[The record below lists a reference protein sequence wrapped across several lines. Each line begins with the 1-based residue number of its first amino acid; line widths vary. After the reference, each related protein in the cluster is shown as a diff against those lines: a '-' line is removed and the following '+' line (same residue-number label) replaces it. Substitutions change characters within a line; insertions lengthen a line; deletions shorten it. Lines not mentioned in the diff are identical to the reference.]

1 MLGFQDPALYRDILD
16 ELQIGVCVLDLE
28 RRIVFWSDGAE
39 QITGYGRVDVLG
51 RPCTDNILQH
61 CTQSSCEMCAEKCP
75 LALALHDAK
84 PVEAMGFVHHKSG
97 YRRQVHTWTIPL
109 RDKSGSIIGII
120 QTFEGDRTEHDA
132 DRGDRRMRERGWIDE
147 VTGLPNQPMMQSHLR
162 EALATFKELH
172 IPFGVVWMEAPDLA
186 RFRARY
192 GQGATRS
199 ILQVLAKTLKNTVW
213 ATDFVGTWV
222 EGQFLVVLIGCSEE
236 ATLSIGERIL
246 RMLASAT
253 IQWWGE
259 QLSVTVSIGYAAA
272 MEGDNVES
280 LLQRAQ
286 RALSGNRNT
295 LAAGA
300 TAGADP
306 SSTG

>member
-1 MLGFQDPALYRDILD
+1 MPAFQDPGLYRDILD

-28 RRIVFWSDGAE
+28 RKIVFWSDGAE
-39 QITGYGRVDVLG
+39 QITGYGRIDVLG

-75 LALALHDAK
+75 LAVALHDAK
-84 PVEAMGFVHHKSG
+84 AVEAMSFIHHKSG
-97 YRRQVHTWTIPL
+97 YRSQVHTWTIPL

-120 QTFEGDRTEHDA
+120 QTFEGERIEHDA
-132 DRGDRRMRERGWIDE
+132 ECGDRRMRERGWIDE

-172 IPFGVVWMEAPDLA
+172 IPFGIVCLEAPDLA
-186 RFRARY
+186 KFRARY
-192 GQGATRS
+192 GLGAARS
-199 ILQVLAKTLKNTVW
+199 ILEVLAKTLKNTVW
-213 ATDFVGTWV
+213 ATDFVGTWA
-222 EGQFLVVLIGCSEE
+222 EGQFLVVLIGCSDE
-236 ATLSIGERIL
+236 ALLSVGERIL

-259 QLSVTVSIGYAAA
+259 QLSVTVSIGHAAA
-272 MEGDNVES
+272 VEGDNVES

-286 RALSGNRNT
+286 RTLGGNHNT
-295 LAAGA
+295 LAASA
-300 TAGADP
+300 AAGSNP

>member
-1 MLGFQDPALYRDILD
+1 MPAFQDPALYRDILD

-39 QITGYGRVDVLG
+39 QITGYGRIDVLG
-51 RPCTDNILQH
+51 RLCTDNILQH

-75 LALALHDAK
+75 LAVALHDAK
-84 PVEAMGFVHHKSG
+84 AVEAMSFVHHKSG
-97 YRRQVHTWTIPL
+97 YRSQVHTWTIPL

-120 QTFEGDRTEHDA
+120 RTFEGDRTEHDG
-132 DRGDRRMRERGWIDE
+132 DRGDRRMRERGWIDD
-147 VTGLPNQPMMQSHLR
+147 VTGLPNQPMMQAHLR

-172 IPFGVVWMEAPDLA
+172 IPFGIVCMEAPDLA

-213 ATDFVGTWV
+213 ATDFVGTWA

-236 ATLSIGERIL
+236 AVLSVGERIL

-259 QLSVTVSIGYAAA
+259 ELSVTVSIGSVAAV
-272 MEGDNVES
+272 EGDNVES

-286 RALSGNRNT
+286 RALGGNRDT

-300 TAGADP
+300 AAGGDP